1 MLDPHVNHEPLD
13 QGQLVPIS
21 NVVSIVFGIAL
32 VLLGLAFMRRHR
44 RTWKTRQ
51 ADPNISNDDRSYYA
65 RQHRRRMLTSGL
77 IAALGVLIPIG
88 DLLFERKPAPPALP
102 LTFFWIGVLLI
113 VLWVL
118 LLGFLD
124 LFATGLHAQDAMS
137 QVNAEKA
144 ALERQLEEI
153 RRALREEDSQK

>member
-1 MLDPHVNHEPLD
+1 MPL
-13 QGQLVPIS
+13 S

-32 VLLGLAFMRRHR
+32 VLLGLAFLRRHR
-44 RTWKTRQ
+44 RTWKARQ
-51 ADPNISNDDRSYYA
+51 SDPTISDEERTYYA

-88 DLLFERKPAPPALP
+88 DFLFERKPAPAALP

-118 LLGFLD
+118 LLGVID
-124 LFATGLHAQDAMS
+124 LFATGLHAKDAMS

-153 RRALREEDSQK
+153 RRAMREGGAVDERSKMEDG

>member
-1 MLDPHVNHEPLD
+1 VPL
-13 QGQLVPIS
+13 S

-32 VLLGLAFMRRHR
+32 VLMGLVFLRRHR
-44 RTWKTRQ
+44 RTWKARQ
-51 ADPNISNDDRSYYA
+51 ADGAISDEERSYYA
-65 RQHRRRMLTSGL
+65 HQHRRRMLTSGL

-88 DLLFERKPAPPALP
+88 DLLFARKPAPPALP

-118 LLGFLD
+118 LLGFVD
-124 LFATGLHAQDAMS
+124 LFATGIHAKDAMS

-153 RRALREEDSQK
+153 RRAMREGALEDGGSKLEDRGSTREA

>member
-1 MLDPHVNHEPLD
+1 VPL
-13 QGQLVPIS
+13 S

-32 VLLGLAFMRRHR
+32 VLMGLAFVRRHR
-44 RTWKTRQ
+44 RTWKARQ
-51 ADPNISNDDRSYYA
+51 SDPALSDEERSYYA

-88 DLLFERKPAPPALP
+88 DLLFERKPALPALP

-118 LLGFLD
+118 LLGFVD
-124 LFATGLHAQDAMS
+124 LFATGIHAKDAMS

-144 ALERQLEEI
+144 ALQRQLEEI
-153 RRALREEDSQK
+153 RRTMREEGETRA

>member
-1 MLDPHVNHEPLD
+1 MPL
-13 QGQLVPIS
+13 S

-32 VLLGLAFMRRHR
+32 VLLGLAFLRRHR
-44 RTWKTRQ
+44 RTWKARQ
-51 ADPNISNDDRSYYA
+51 CDPTISDEERTYYA

-88 DLLFERKPAPPALP
+88 DFLFERKPAPAALP

-118 LLGFLD
+118 LLGVID
-124 LFATGLHAQDAMS
+124 LFATGLHAKDAMS

-153 RRALREEDSQK
+153 RRAMREGGAVDERSKMEDG

>member
-1 MLDPHVNHEPLD
+1 MPL
-13 QGQLVPIS
+13 S

-32 VLLGLAFMRRHR
+32 VLLGLAFLRRHR
-44 RTWKTRQ
+44 RTWKARR
-51 ADPNISNDDRSYYA
+51 ADPALSKEEQSYYA

-77 IAALGVLIPIG
+77 IAALGLLIPIG
-88 DLLFERKPAPPALP
+88 DFLFERKPAPAALP
-102 LTFFWIGVLLI
+102 LTLFWIGVLLI

-118 LLGFLD
+118 LLGFVD
-124 LFATGLHAQDAMS
+124 LFATGIHAKDAMS

-153 RRALREEDSQK
+153 RRAMREGALEDGRSKMEDRGSTKEA

>member
-1 MLDPHVNHEPLD
+1 MPL
-13 QGQLVPIS
+13 S
-21 NVVSIVFGIAL
+21 NFVSIAFGLLLA
-32 VLLGLAFMRRHR
+32 LLGLVFLRRHR
-44 RTWKTRQ
+44 HTWR
-51 ADPNISNDDRSYYA
+51 ARAVDPAISHEERSYFA

-77 IAALGVLIPIG
+77 IVVLGVLIPIG
-88 DLLFERKPAPPALP
+88 DLLFERKPAFPALS
-102 LTFFWIGVLLI
+102 LTLFWIGVLLL

-124 LFATGLHAQDAMS
+124 LFATGLHAKDAMS

-153 RRALREEDSQK
+153 RRTLRDGG